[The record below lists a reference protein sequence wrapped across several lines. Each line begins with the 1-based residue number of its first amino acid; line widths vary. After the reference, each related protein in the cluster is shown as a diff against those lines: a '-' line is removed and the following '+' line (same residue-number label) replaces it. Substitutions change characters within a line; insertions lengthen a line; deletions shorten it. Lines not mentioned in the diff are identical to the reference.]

1 VTTDIEHHYSAQD
14 TDGQELARRIRA
26 ALSAAG
32 TDLGRLTPSDL
43 APVDEFHIRGRA
55 ATLEL
60 AAHLALTPDDRVL
73 DLGSGLGGPARTLA
87 EVTGCH
93 VTGIDLTRAFTAAAT
108 ELSTWVGLADRVHF
122 VQGDATDLPFPAD
135 HFDAAVT
142 IHAAM
147 NIPAKDQLY
156 AEARRVLKPGR
167 RFVIYDVLQGE
178 GGPVI
183 YPVPWARDPSLSA
196 LATPEEMRALL
207 AEAGFAILAE
217 QDTTDACVAWF
228 RGLATQGASPG
239 IQLFMGA
246 DFPQMVRN
254 QVQNLTERRIRVVTY
269 VCRG

>member
-1 VTTDIEHHYSAQD
+1 
-14 TDGQELARRIRA
+14 
-26 ALSAAG
+26 
-32 TDLGRLTPSDL
+32 
-43 APVDEFHIRGRA
+43 
-55 ATLEL
+55 
-60 AAHLALTPDDRVL
+60 
-73 DLGSGLGGPARTLA
+73 
-87 EVTGCH
+87 
-93 VTGIDLTRAFTAAAT
+93 
-108 ELSTWVGLADRVHF
+108 
-122 VQGDATDLPFPAD
+122 
-135 HFDAAVT
+135 
-142 IHAAM
+142 
-147 NIPAKDQLY
+147 
-156 AEARRVLKPGR
+156 
-167 RFVIYDVLQGE
+167 
-178 GGPVI
+178 VI